1 MRACAPC
8 AVALVAALVGC
19 AETRRSLGEA
29 CLKDDGCASGTCSA
43 GQCVARPPV
52 LDAEAPA
59 LDASAPPMDAEP
71 DVTDADANPAE
82 GGG

>member
-29 CLKDDGCASGTCSA
+29 CLKDDDCASGTCSG
-43 GQCVARPPV
+43 GQCVAPPPV
-52 LDAEAPA
+52 LDAEPPA
-59 LDASAPPMDAEP
+59 LEAAAPTLDAEP
-71 DVTDADANPAE
+71 DVTDANPAE